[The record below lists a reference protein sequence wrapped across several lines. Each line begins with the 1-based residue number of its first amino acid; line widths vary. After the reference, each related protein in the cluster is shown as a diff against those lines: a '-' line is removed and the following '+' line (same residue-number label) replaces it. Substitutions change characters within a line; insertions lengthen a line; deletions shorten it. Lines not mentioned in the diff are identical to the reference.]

1 MDSGRIKVLIGTVAL
16 VLFLH
21 ISVGVEKQT
30 ARNFSGR
37 IAQYHL
43 ALAQDRGKVVSV
55 KAFAA
60 KGDGV
65 ADDTAAIQAAI
76 NAAKAGETIY
86 FPSGIYDVSNF
97 VVKNRSGLSF
107 AGEGQKSVIRQ
118 RAGAAR
124 MATIEASR
132 DIVISNLAF
141 DANGIVSYGGVVFY
155 AVTGVRIENNTFI
168 DSAPK
173 PIGRTDRYSFV
184 FARGSAPS
192 RDIKILNN
200 VIEDLQLEVDH
211 SQRMVIDRNSVK
223 RAVATTGIGIFTIG
237 DKGIAEDYQI
247 TNNIVIDPVG
257 AGFSVGIDPPTDS
270 HCVFRRI
277 TIADNQ
283 VIRTK
288 TAGHGVR
295 IGTPNNS
302 IKTTGNVFEDLV
314 IKNNRL
320 RIEATAPQPSQMIFA
335 NTTAT
340 AGILFNGLTVSGNKI
355 ENEGP
360 GGKGYAIDLRR
371 VQKSIVADNTVKGV
385 TSGISLTGELLS
397 NEVRNNVVEASEV
410 AYRLEGSLG
419 GNRAANNRIVGK
431 PRQGW
436 MSSNLQASDAVE
448 Q

>member
-1 MDSGRIKVLIGTVAL
+1 MSLRMLISVFLVLTLSSCRLVSAESEPKGGRIVNVRDFG
-16 VLFLH
+16 
-21 ISVGVEKQT
+21 
-30 ARNFSGR
+30 AR
-37 IAQYHL
+37 
-43 ALAQDRGKVVSV
+43 
-55 KAFAA
+55 
-60 KGDGV
+60 GDGA

-76 NAAKAGETIY
+76 NAAKARETIY

-124 MATIEASR
+124 LATIEASR

-155 AVTGVRIENNTFI
+155 AVTGVRIENNRFI

-173 PIGRTDRYSFV
+173 PVGRTDRYSFV
-184 FARGSAPS
+184 FARGSVPS

-200 VIEDLQLEVDH
+200 VIEDLQLEVNH
-211 SQRMVIDRNSVK
+211 SQRVVIERNSVK
-223 RAVATTGIGIFTIG
+223 RAVATAGIGIFTVG
-237 DKGIAEDYQI
+237 DKAIAEDYQI

-288 TAGHGVR
+288 TAGYGVR

-302 IKTTGNVFEDLV
+302 IEDHRKCV
-314 IKNNRL
+314 
-320 RIEATAPQPSQMIFA
+320 
-335 NTTAT
+335 
-340 AGILFNGLTVSGNKI
+340 
-355 ENEGP
+355 
-360 GGKGYAIDLRR
+360 
-371 VQKSIVADNTVKGV
+371 
-385 TSGISLTGELLS
+385 
-397 NEVRNNVVEASEV
+397 
-410 AYRLEGSLG
+410 
-419 GNRAANNRIVGK
+419 
-431 PRQGW
+431 
-436 MSSNLQASDAVE
+436 
-448 Q
+448 

>member
-1 MDSGRIKVLIGTVAL
+1 MTLRALIRVFLILTLSSCRIVATGSGQEGGKIVNVREFG
-16 VLFLH
+16 
-21 ISVGVEKQT
+21 
-30 ARNFSGR
+30 ARGN
-37 IAQYHL
+37 
-43 ALAQDRGKVVSV
+43 
-55 KAFAA
+55 
-60 KGDGV
+60 GV
-65 ADDTAAIQAAI
+65 ADDTAAVQSAI

-86 FPSGIYDVSNF
+86 FPSGIYNVSNF

-107 AGEGQKSVIRQ
+107 VGEGQKSVIKQ
-118 RAGAAR
+118 KAGAAR
-124 MATIEASR
+124 IATVEASR

-141 DANGIVSYGGVVFY
+141 DANGIVSYGGMVFY

-184 FARGSAPS
+184 FARGSVPS

-211 SQRMVIDRNSVK
+211 SQRVVIERNSVK
-223 RAVATTGIGIFTIG
+223 RAVATAGIGIFTIG
-237 DKGIAEDYQI
+237 DGAIAEDYQI

-288 TAGHGVR
+288 TAGYGVR
-295 IGTPNNS
+295 LGTPNNS
-302 IKTTGNVFEDLV
+302 IKTTGNVFEDIV

-320 RIEATAPQPSQMIFA
+320 RSEASAPQPSQMIFA
-335 NTTAT
+335 NTTAK
-340 AGILFNGLTVSGNKI
+340 AGIVFERLIVTGNTI
-355 ENEGP
+355 ENERP
-360 GGKGYAIDLRR
+360 NNNYAIDLRR
-371 VQKSIVADNTVKGV
+371 VRNSIVTDNSVKGV
-385 TSGISLTGELLS
+385 ASGISLTGDLLA
-397 NEVRNNVVEASEV
+397 NQVRNNVVEASEV
-410 AYRLEGSLG
+410 AYRLEDSLG

-431 PRQGW
+431 PKQGW
-436 MSSNLQASDAVE
+436 LLSNMKATDTVQQQE
-448 Q
+448 